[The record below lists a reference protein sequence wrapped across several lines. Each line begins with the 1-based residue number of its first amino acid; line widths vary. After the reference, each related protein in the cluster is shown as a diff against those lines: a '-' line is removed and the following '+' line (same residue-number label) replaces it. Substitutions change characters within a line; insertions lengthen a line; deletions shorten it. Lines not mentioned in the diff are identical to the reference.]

1 MSTGCVVQSLVWWKD
16 RFYVCVNPPTV
27 CTISKDQKFVTGAEI
42 FIWSFFLSELHQYH
56 PGQCHLK
63 YILSRLTGRF
73 GSSFCSHI
81 QANSIILT
89 NYILRSWSR
98 LDNED
103 YVMNDR
109 PKRQLLDQHNDS
121 CLKMEEQP
129 TRTAGFQTIYDED
142 VMIS

>member
-1 MSTGCVVQSLVWWKD
+1 MKRSILCVRKSTDGVYYFK
-16 RFYVCVNPPTV
+16 RPKIRN
-27 CTISKDQKFVTGAEI
+27 
-42 FIWSFFLSELHQYH
+42 WSRNIYLTFFFSELHQYH

-73 GSSFCSHI
+73 GSSFCSHN

-121 CLKMEEQP
+121 CLKMEELP
-129 TRTAGFQTIYDED
+129 TRIAGFQTIYDED